1 MGIIEPPRL
10 ITAIK
15 MEDVP
20 DSVPELL
27 DLYKAK
33 KISLKFLSDAF
44 NTKVTWAF
52 KGLTDTPGTWSS
64 PNSWGTVWEAI
75 GKKISDS
82 DYLFLSQQYDIYCDE
97 KERQAWQSRIK
108 K

>member
-1 MGIIEPPRL
+1 MAIIEPPRL
-10 ITAIK
+10 IRAIK

-33 KISLKFLSDAF
+33 KISLKFLSEAF
-44 NTKVTWAF
+44 NTKVTWSF
-52 KGLTDTPGTWSS
+52 KGLPESAGKWSS

-97 KERQAWQSRIK
+97 QEKATWQSQTKR
-108 K
+108 